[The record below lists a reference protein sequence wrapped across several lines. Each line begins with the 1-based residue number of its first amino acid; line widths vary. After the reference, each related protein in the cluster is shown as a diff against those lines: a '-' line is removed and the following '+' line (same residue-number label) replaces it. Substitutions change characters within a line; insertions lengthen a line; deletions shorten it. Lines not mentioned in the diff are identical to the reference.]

1 MFEKTATKEVTSRN
15 ETEQQTLT
23 TLKDFHSSHID
34 KWGVNWNQ
42 HSLLTLQRQSISRVL
57 YYNNLYKQIVG
68 VPGCILE
75 FGVQWGAT
83 MAQLISLRGIY
94 EPFNHK
100 RHIYGFDTFEG
111 FVNTNKNKDGALLS
125 DGDYCVYDGYEK
137 QLEEILSLHEENCP
151 VAHIQKF
158 SLIKGDA
165 SLTSR
170 QWLKDN
176 PHAIVAMAIFD
187 MDIYQPTKDALEAI
201 KPRLT
206 KGSILVF
213 DELNCPQ
220 FPGETQALEEVL
232 AINNLKLQL
241 DSHQAN
247 CAWAVWGD

>member
-1 MFEKTATKEVTSRN
+1 M
-15 ETEQQTLT
+15 
-23 TLKDFHSSHID
+23 
-34 KWGVNWNQ
+34 
-42 HSLLTLQRQSISRVL
+42 
-57 YYNNLYKQIVG
+57 
-68 VPGCILE
+68 
-75 FGVQWGAT
+75 
-83 MAQLISLRGIY
+83 
-94 EPFNHK
+94 
-100 RHIYGFDTFEG
+100 
-111 FVNTNKNKDGALLS
+111 
-125 DGDYCVYDGYEK
+125 
-137 QLEEILSLHEENCP
+137 SLHEENCP